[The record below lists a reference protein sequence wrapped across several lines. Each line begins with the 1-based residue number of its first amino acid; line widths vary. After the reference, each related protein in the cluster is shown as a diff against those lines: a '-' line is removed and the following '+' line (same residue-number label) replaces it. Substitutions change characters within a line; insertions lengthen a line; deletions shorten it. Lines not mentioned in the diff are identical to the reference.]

1 VDQQAL
7 TLWGRLE
14 TCGGLAT
21 RLPGSVN
28 RPADAGWQPA
38 RRMPSCPTILLLL
51 TIALA
56 GCGGTPEQRLRKTL
70 ASTVTGHIQLRRGTV
85 EILSELTLAPGAHDL
100 EISGSGT
107 LLKAASGFTG
117 RALLVIDG
125 ARNIRL
131 HDFQIDGNRAALA
144 RPMEMAPPENAL
156 RVWYPLNGILADRV
170 NGLEIAA
177 VHLDNVV
184 NFPVLVSRSAGVRI
198 HNLTIEDSG
207 SRSPQG
213 RNNLSGGILIEE
225 GSKDFEVRECTFTR
239 IAGNGLWT
247 HSLRTSPRLSDG
259 IFAKNLFDTVGRDAL
274 EAAHVTRMRVEDN
287 TGSNIGYPVE
297 LVDVEHGGT
306 PVAMDTA
313 GNVDHSEYARN
324 SFEEVNG
331 KCIDLDGFH
340 DGVVRENRC
349 TNRKRAE
356 DYVYGHF
363 GIVMN
368 NTDPDVR
375 SDHIQII
382 GNVIDGAKF
391 GGLFVMGSSNT
402 ITGNQFVHLNLAGC
416 NESAAKF
423 GCIYKA
429 DEPRLLQTGIYLGR
443 GVARLED
450 TRENVIRDNRIG
462 GHRMGARCIA
472 AGPGVSLQA
481 NTLGRNRCED
491 DPTQR

>member
-1 VDQQAL
+1 
-7 TLWGRLE
+7 
-14 TCGGLAT
+14 
-21 RLPGSVN
+21 
-28 RPADAGWQPA
+28 
-38 RRMPSCPTILLLL
+38 MLLL
-51 TIALA
+51 TMALG
-56 GCGGTPEQRLRKTL
+56 GCGGTPEQRLRRAL
-70 ASTVTGHIQLRRGTV
+70 ASTVTGHLQVPAGTV
-85 EILSELTLAPGAHDL
+85 EISSELTLAPGAHDL
-100 EISGSGT
+100 EIAGAGT
-107 LLKAASGFTG
+107 LLKAAAGFSG

-131 HDFQIDGNRAALA
+131 HDFRIDGNRGALA
-144 RPMEMAPPENAL
+144 RPLDMAPPENAF

-170 NGLEIAA
+170 EGLDVSAIQLA
-177 VHLDNVV
+177 NVV
-184 NFPVLVSRSAGVRI
+184 NFAVLVSRSSGIRI
-198 HNLTIEDSG
+198 RNLTVEDSG

-225 GSKDFEVRECTFTR
+225 GSKDFEVRECMFTR

-259 IFAKNLFDTVGRDAL
+259 VFAKNHFDTIGRDAL

-297 LVDVEHGGT
+297 LVDAEHGGT
-306 PVAMDTA
+306 PVAIDTA

-340 DGVVRENRC
+340 DGAVRENRC
-349 TNRKRAE
+349 LNRKRAE
-356 DYVYGHF
+356 DYLFGHF

-375 SDHIQII
+375 SEKIEIT

-391 GGLFVMGSSNT
+391 GGLFVMGSGHT
-402 ITGNQFVHLNLAGC
+402 ITGNQFVHLDLAGC
-416 NESAAKF
+416 NESAARF

-429 DEPRLLQTGIYLGR
+429 DEPAMLQTGIYLGR
-443 GVARLED
+443 GVARLEE
-450 TRENVIRDNRIG
+450 TRGNVIRDNRIS
-462 GHRMGARCIA
+462 GHKMRTRCVA
-472 AGPGVSLQA
+472 AGPGVSLAA
-481 NTLGRNRCED
+481 NTLERNRCED
-491 DPTQR
+491 DLTQP

>member
-1 VDQQAL
+1 MA
-7 TLWGRLE
+7 
-14 TCGGLAT
+14 
-21 RLPGSVN
+21 
-28 RPADAGWQPA
+28 
-38 RRMPSCPTILLLL
+38 SCPTFLRVLIPLA
-51 TIALA
+51 IALT
-56 GCGGTPEQRLRKTL
+56 GCRGTPEQRLRKTL
-70 ASTVTGHIQLRRGTV
+70 ASTVTGRIQLPPGTIEV
-85 EILSELTLAPGAHDL
+85 TSELTLAPSAHDL
-100 EISGSGT
+100 ELSGASTT
-107 LLKAASGFTG
+107 LEAAPGFTG
-117 RALLVIDG
+117 RALLVIDS

-131 HDFQIDGNRAALA
+131 HDFRIDGNRGVLA
-144 RPMEMAPPENAL
+144 RPMEMAPPENAF

-170 NGLEIAA
+170 EGLEIGAIQ
-177 VHLDNVV
+177 LTNVV
-184 NFPVLVSRSAGVRI
+184 NFPVLVSRSFGIRI

-225 GSKDFEVRECTFTR
+225 GSKDFDVRDCTFTR

-259 IFAKNLFDTVGRDAL
+259 VFAKNHFDTIGRDAL

-287 TGSNIGYPVE
+287 SGVNVGYPVE

-340 DGVVRENRC
+340 DGVVRDNRC
-349 TNRKRAE
+349 TNRKRAQ

-363 GIVMN
+363 GMVMN

-375 SDHIQII
+375 SDHIEIT

-391 GGLFVMGSSNT
+391 GGLFVMGSGHT
-402 ITGNQFVHLNLAGC
+402 ITGNQFRRLNLAGC
-416 NESAAKF
+416 NESASKF

-429 DEPRLLQTGIYLGR
+429 DEPKVLETGIYLGR
-443 GVARLED
+443 GVARLEE
-450 TRENVIRDNRIG
+450 TRGNMIRDNRIG
-462 GHRMGARCIA
+462 GHKMRTRCIA
-472 AGPGVSLQA
+472 AGPGVSLAA
-481 NTLGRNRCED
+481 NTVQRNQCED
-491 DPTQR
+491 DPKQP

>member
-1 VDQQAL
+1 LTRAL
-7 TLWGRLE
+7 TG
-14 TCGGLAT
+14 A
-21 RLPGSVN
+21 
-28 RPADAGWQPA
+28 
-38 RRMPSCPTILLLL
+38 LL
-51 TIALA
+51 TMALA
-56 GCGGTPEQRLRKTL
+56 GCGGTPEQRVRRMF
-70 ASTVTGHIQLRRGTV
+70 ASTVTGSIQLPSGTM
-85 EILSELTLAPGAHDL
+85 EISSELTLAPGAHDL

-107 LLKAASGFTG
+107 MLKAAAGFAG

-144 RPMEMAPPENAL
+144 RSMDMAPPENAF

-170 NGLEIAA
+170 EGLEIAA
-177 VHLDNVV
+177 VRLANVV
-184 NFPVLVSRSAGVRI
+184 NFPVLVSRSSSVHI

-207 SRSPQG
+207 SRNAQG

-247 HSLRTSPRLSDG
+247 HSLHTSPRLSDG
-259 IFAKNLFDTVGRDAL
+259 VFAKNHFDTIGRDAL

-313 GNVDHSEYARN
+313 GNVDQSEYSRN

-331 KCIDLDGFH
+331 KCIDMDGFH

-363 GIVMN
+363 GMVMN
-368 NTDPDVR
+368 NTDPEVR
-375 SDHIQII
+375 SEHIQII

-391 GGLFVMGSSNT
+391 GGLFVMGSGHT

-429 DEPRLLQTGIYLGR
+429 DEPALLQTGIYLGR

-450 TRENVIRDNRIG
+450 TRGNAIRDNRIS
-462 GHRMGARCIA
+462 GHGMRARCIA
-472 AGPGVSLQA
+472 AGPGVSLSA
-481 NTLGRNRCED
+481 NTLERNLCED

>member
-1 VDQQAL
+1 V
-7 TLWGRLE
+7 
-14 TCGGLAT
+14 
-21 RLPGSVN
+21 
-28 RPADAGWQPA
+28 PA
-38 RRMPSCPTILLLL
+38 
-51 TIALA
+51 
-56 GCGGTPEQRLRKTL
+56 
-70 ASTVTGHIQLRRGTV
+70 GTV
-85 EILSELTLAPGAHDL
+85 EISSELTLAPGAHDL
-100 EISGSGT
+100 EIAGAGT
-107 LLKAASGFTG
+107 LLKAAAGFSG

-131 HDFQIDGNRAALA
+131 HDFRIDGNRGALA
-144 RPMEMAPPENAL
+144 RPLDMAPPENAF

-170 NGLEIAA
+170 EGLDVSAIQLA
-177 VHLDNVV
+177 NVV
-184 NFPVLVSRSAGVRI
+184 NFAVLVSRSSGIRI
-198 HNLTIEDSG
+198 RNLTVEDSG

-225 GSKDFEVRECTFTR
+225 GSKDFEVRECMFTR

-259 IFAKNLFDTVGRDAL
+259 VFAKNHFDTIGRDAL

-297 LVDVEHGGT
+297 LVDAEHGGT
-306 PVAMDTA
+306 PVAIDTA

-340 DGVVRENRC
+340 DGAVRENRC
-349 TNRKRAE
+349 LNRKRAE
-356 DYVYGHF
+356 DYLFGHF

-375 SDHIQII
+375 SEKIEIT

-391 GGLFVMGSSNT
+391 GGLFVMGSGHT
-402 ITGNQFVHLNLAGC
+402 ITGNQFVHLDLAGC
-416 NESAAKF
+416 NESAARF

-429 DEPRLLQTGIYLGR
+429 DEPAMLQTGIYLGR
-443 GVARLED
+443 GVARLEE
-450 TRENVIRDNRIG
+450 TRGNVIRDNRIS
-462 GHRMGARCIA
+462 GHKMRTRCVA
-472 AGPGVSLQA
+472 AGPGVSLAA
-481 NTLGRNRCED
+481 NTLERNRCED
-491 DPTQR
+491 DLTQP